1 MNQEFES
8 PEHVRISTAAALTL
22 KYFGGRFY
30 RNARLNALNLLLTYG
45 DGCRANCAYCGL
57 SKSRIGDTFIRVD
70 WPVVEVDDV
79 IDRTKRYGRH
89 LQRVCVSMITHSRA
103 LNDMCEVMQKFS
115 ERTNLL
121 ISGLISPTMIRS
133 KEKVRLIKEVGA
145 HKVGV
150 AVDAATPKLFEELRG
165 RGVRGPHSWEHYWQ
179 VAKWSVNIFGTHNV
193 GVHLIVGLGET
204 EKEMV
209 DTIQR
214 AYDIGAKTHLFSF
227 YPEAGSSMQDWG
239 QPSYGHYRRIQL
251 ARYIINEGLGTA
263 ADMRFNDKGQV
274 VDFGID
280 TTQIIEDGRA
290 FMTSGCEGK
299 DGKVACNRPFG
310 NERPSNPIRNFPFM
324 PTKKDI
330 EEIKAQLWQY

>member
-1 MNQEFES
+1 
-8 PEHVRISTAAALTL
+8 
-22 KYFGGRFY
+22 
-30 RNARLNALNLLLTYG
+30 
-45 DGCRANCAYCGL
+45 
-57 SKSRIGDTFIRVD
+57 
-70 WPVVEVDDV
+70 
-79 IDRTKRYGRH
+79 
-89 LQRVCVSMITHSRA
+89 
-103 LNDMCEVMQKFS
+103 
-115 ERTNLL
+115 
-121 ISGLISPTMIRS
+121 
-133 KEKVRLIKEVGA
+133 
-145 HKVGV
+145 
-150 AVDAATPKLFEELRG
+150 
-165 RGVRGPHSWEHYWQ
+165 
-179 VAKWSVNIFGTHNV
+179 
-193 GVHLIVGLGET
+193 
-204 EKEMV
+204 
-209 DTIQR
+209 
-214 AYDIGAKTHLFSF
+214 
-227 YPEAGSSMQDWG
+227 MQDWG